1 MNPVAHGTA
10 KTEPSSPSL
19 SAASGICHHEAAPP
33 VPVPPAY
40 VGPVVLPG
48 THRQIWW
55 TGRVAIG
62 LRYERRD
69 AQGPLTESALWV
81 QELML
86 DRRGANRP
94 RRAPRPVSTPTQG

>member
-10 KTEPSSPSL
+10 TTDLNGPSL
-19 SAASGICHHEAAPP
+19 PAASGICHHEAAPP
-33 VPVPPAY
+33 VPVPAAY

-69 AQGPLTESALWV
+69 PQGPLTESALWV

-86 DRRGANRP
+86 DGARRHADRP
-94 RRAPRPVSTPTQG
+94 APLRR